1 MSALL
6 KLLRSPAARRIAA
19 ELALFITDAI
29 GRKRR
34 R

>member
-1 MSALL
+1 MFTFL
-6 KLLRSPAARRIAA
+6 KFLRSPTARRIAA
-19 ELALFITDAI
+19 EIAFFVTDAI

>member
-1 MSALL
+1 L
-6 KLLRSPAARRIAA
+6 KFLRSPEARRLAA
-19 ELALFITDAI
+19 EIALFITDAI

>member
-1 MSALL
+1 MSEFW
-6 KLLRSPAARRIAA
+6 KFLRSPAARRIAA
-19 ELALFITDAI
+19 EIALFITDAI

>member
-1 MSALL
+1 MSAFL
-6 KLLRSPAARRIAA
+6 KFLRSPSARRIAA
-19 ELALFITDAI
+19 EIALFVADAI